1 MKMGNINWR
10 AMGDNILKTLKQ
22 KSPEIMTGIGI
33 TGMMTTTVLAVRATP
48 EAMRRIEQR
57 KKEERHKKLT
67 LVQTVQATWRCYL
80 APTITGAVSIF
91 CLIDSCA
98 VSKRRNAALV
108 TAVGLAE
115 SSLREY
121 RSKVIETIG
130 EKKESAMLDSLD
142 RDRLQRNPPPS
153 SASQPPV
160 AAGMVQPVLCYD
172 ALFGRYFYSDMETL
186 KRVEN
191 KLNWQMNNMS
201 EPYISLNEFYAEIGS
216 VELGPV
222 DVGDELGWRSDRGLI
237 ELRFSSQLVNGRTPC
252 LVMSHM
258 NPPEYGFSES

>member
-1 MKMGNINWR
+1 MKMGKIDWR
-10 AMGDNILKTLKQ
+10 GMGDNVLKTLKQ
-22 KSPEIMTGIGI
+22 KSPEIMTGVGI
-33 TGMMTTTVLAVRATP
+33 TGMLTTTVLAVRATP

-67 LVQTVQATWRCYL
+67 LVQTVQTTWRCYL
-80 APTITGAVSIF
+80 VPTITGAASIF

-121 RSKVIETIG
+121 RAKVIETLG
-130 EKKESAMLDSLD
+130 EKKETAMLDSLD
-142 RDRLQRNPPPS
+142 RDRVQRNPPPP
-153 SASQPPV
+153 AKAEAPA

-201 EPYISLNEFYAEIGS
+201 EPYISLNEFYAEIAS
-216 VELGPV
+216 PDLGPV
-222 DVGDELGWRSDRGLI
+222 DVGNDLGWRNDRGLI
-237 ELRFSSQLVNGRTPC
+237 ELRFSSQLVNGGRPC
-252 LVMSHM
+252 LVMSHR
-258 NPPEYGFSES
+258 NPPEYGFSEA